1 MKRTVA
7 VCCLVVLLALF
18 GNSLM
23 GQCLTFEECRYSEGV
38 YAGQSLSGSADRYGY
53 AFKRFT
59 YSGTLANVFTRRLG
73 LQAFD
78 TDYEAWF
85 VSEYPFV
92 TQLWWWPYR
101 YAKVTMDWSPSF
113 LANQSCDGDYLLDRP
128 QIFKDTGSYK
138 GVPDCWVTFKVTL
151 GHNVEI
157 VTVQAVPQDAVLT
170 EGVWYA
176 ADGTVIGQTA
186 FVAGLSDEILNDF
199 AIVKRIVRK
208 NEIRLGVVPQY

>member
-1 MKRTVA
+1 MRRAIAIFCPVFLSLLFA
-7 VCCLVVLLALF
+7 VP
-18 GNSLM
+18 LM
-23 GQCLTFEECRYSEGV
+23 AQCITYGECVYSEGV
-38 YAGQSLSGSADRYGY
+38 YSGQALSGSADRYGY

-59 YSGTLANVFTRRLG
+59 YTGTLANVFTRRLG
-73 LQAFD
+73 LPAFD

-85 VSEYPFV
+85 VSEYPWV

-113 LANQSCDGDYLLDRP
+113 LANQSCDRDYLLDRP

-157 VTVQAVPQDAVLT
+157 VTVQAVPQDASLT
-170 EGVWYA
+170 DGVWYA
-176 ADGTVIGQTA
+176 ADGTSIGQAA
-186 FVAGLSDEILNDF
+186 FVAGLSDEILKDF

-208 NEIRLGVVPQY
+208 NEIRLCIVPQY